1 VIYVANVLAG
11 GMSEWAQQGV
21 GGADNEIHPEMAN
34 PAYLALSD
42 EIEASYQELLGAL
55 S

>member
-1 VIYVANVLAG
+1 
-11 GMSEWAQQGV
+11 
-21 GGADNEIHPEMAN
+21 MAN